1 VNELLIGLLG
11 ALMATNQVTAISNV
25 VARTT
30 GIQLPVTD
38 PADPVAREFRAL
50 MEKDEAAHDE
60 VDAWIKQDMAD
71 QERGGVGSATLPLR
85 LEQRL
90 KPIQDAYEEF
100 IRRHPRHVG
109 ARLAYGSFLNDQ
121 GKETEALE
129 QWEKAREL
137 DPNNPAAWNNLADI
151 YSHRGPVT
159 KAFAYLE
166 KAIELNPAQ
175 SVYHQNLGILVS
187 IFRKDAREYYALAD
201 DQQVFRRA
209 LKLYRRARELNPTD
223 YPLATDVAQ
232 LYYQLEPEP
241 ALDPAERQAAEEKL
255 FAEAVAAWRFAE
267 QIARADL
274 EREGVYIHLAR
285 LCGKKG
291 RFAEAREH
299 LARVKHPQY
308 EALTKRLAR
317 SLDEKERAAAVRR
330 VEAANAAQQKE

>member
-1 VNELLIGLLG
+1 VNELLIGLLS

-38 PADPVAREFRAL
+38 PTDPVAREFRAL

-71 QERGGVGSATLPLR
+71 LEQGGVGSATLPLR
-85 LEQRL
+85 IEQRL
-90 KPIQDAYEEF
+90 KPVQDAYEEF
-100 IRRHPRHVG
+100 ILRHPRHVG

-137 DPNNPAAWNNLADI
+137 DPKNPAAWNNLADI

-159 KAFAYLE
+159 KAFEYLE

-187 IFRKDAREYYALAD
+187 IFRKDAKEYYALAD

-209 LKLYRRARELNPTD
+209 LKHYRKALELNPSD

-241 ALDPAERQAAEEKL
+241 TLDPAARIAAEQKL
-255 FAEAVAAWRFAE
+255 FEEAIVAWRYAE
-267 QIARADL
+267 KIARDDL
-274 EREGVYIHLAR
+274 EREGVYVHLAR
-285 LCGKKG
+285 LCGNKG

-299 LARVKHPQY
+299 LRRVKHPQY
-308 EALTKRLAR
+308 EVMAKRLAR
-317 SLDEKERAAAVRR
+317 SIDEKERAAAIRR
-330 VEAANAAQQKE
+330 VESANAAQEKE